1 MRRVFQLTAVAAALT
16 LVVTG
21 CGTRPGPAA
30 ETAEHKGGGEL
41 ALASPFTD
49 ALGLVEAAKQGTQK
63 AKSSTTIIDGR
74 LGAKAVTGTVKAFYD
89 GPATK
94 LEANLTADGETVGM
108 RLVDR
113 VLFIKLSGDQRAE
126 FKTAKTWG
134 KVPLDSEEPRRKA
147 FGKAM
152 QRSFEMGDPAKQL
165 EMVEKTGRIIKSE
178 QTQLNGVPVNHY
190 FVEFDMR
197 KQFDL
202 FLGDDLPADERA
214 DVEKRLEGKDLRVP
228 AELWINAE
236 QLPVKMTMDMTSL
249 MKGMG
254 APETAD
260 AKSTYTYSDWGAAV
274 DVSPP
279 PDGEVADYIELMGG

>member
-1 MRRVFQLTAVAAALT
+1 MRATHRLIAVAAALT

-21 CGTRPGPAA
+21 CGTRPGA
-30 ETAEHKGGGEL
+30 TAENKGGEL
-41 ALASPFTD
+41 ALANPFTD
-49 ALGLVEAAKQGTQK
+49 AFGLVEAAKQGTRK
-63 AKSSTTIIDGR
+63 AKSSTTIIDGT
-74 LGAKAVTGTVKAFYD
+74 LGTKEVTGTVKAFYD

-94 LEANLTADGETVGM
+94 LEANMTVDGETVGM

-113 VLFIKLSGDQRAE
+113 ILFIKLPPDQRAE
-126 FKTAKTWG
+126 LKTAKTWG
-134 KVPLDSEEPRRKA
+134 KIPLDSEDPRAKA

-165 EMVEKTGRIIKSE
+165 EMVEKTGKIIRSE

-202 FLGDDLPADERA
+202 FLGEDLPADQRA
-214 DVEKRLEGKDLRVP
+214 EIEKRLEGKDLRVP

-236 QLPVKMTMDMTSL
+236 QLPLKMTMDMTSL
-249 MKGMG
+249 AKGMG
-254 APETAD
+254 APEAGE
-260 AKSTYTYSDWGAAV
+260 AKSTYTYSDWGVAV

>member
-1 MRRVFQLTAVAAALT
+1 MRRTFKLVAVAAALT

-21 CGTRPGPAA
+21 CGTRPEATPEPA
-30 ETAEHKGGGEL
+30 KGGGEL
-41 ALASPFTD
+41 ALATPFTD
-49 ALGLVEAAKQGTQK
+49 ALGLVEAAKQGTRK
-63 AKSSTTIIDGR
+63 AKSSTTTIDGM
-74 LGAKAVTGTVKAFYD
+74 LGAQAVTGTVKAFYD

-94 LEANLTADGETVGM
+94 LDANMTVDGETVGM

-113 VLFIKLSGDQRAE
+113 VLFIKLSGEQRAQ

-134 KVPLDSEEPRRKA
+134 KIPLDSEEPRRKA
-147 FGKAM
+147 IGKAM

-202 FLGDDLPADERA
+202 FLGDDLPADQRA

-236 QLPVKMTMDMTSL
+236 QLPVKMTMDMTAL

-254 APETAD
+254 APESVD
-260 AKSTYTYSDWGAAV
+260 AKSTYTYSDWGVAV